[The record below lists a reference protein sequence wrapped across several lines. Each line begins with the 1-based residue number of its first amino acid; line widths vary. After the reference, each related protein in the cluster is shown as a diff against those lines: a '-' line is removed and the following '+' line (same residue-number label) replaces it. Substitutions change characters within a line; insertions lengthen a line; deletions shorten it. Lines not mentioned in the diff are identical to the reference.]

1 MRLRICRGQHEQ
13 HPPAMAASA
22 GRAVSQSPACPSIH
36 PVSHTSSLPR
46 LVLTALVRSHSQ
58 ARIPQ
63 ARLAMMLLQPLMLS
77 MLVAVSGLVMPSAA
91 GACAAR
97 CVALSS
103 WAPSRVARVCMAD
116 EVSDFTE
123 DLLDALTAEE
133 APVMDMPAEFYKAG
147 EGAQLE
153 PLLAYTN
160 MKSVEGI
167 RAKYMKH
174 EQDTGSAQV
183 QVAVLTA
190 RIAYMTKH
198 MEQNRKDYASLRGL
212 TAMVTRRRKLLEF
225 LLRDDAT
232 EFYRLT
238 SELGIRTRELLK
250 PKLTGARGRRAEGV
264 AI

>member
-1 MRLRICRGQHEQ
+1 
-13 HPPAMAASA
+13 
-22 GRAVSQSPACPSIH
+22 
-36 PVSHTSSLPR
+36 
-46 LVLTALVRSHSQ
+46 
-58 ARIPQ
+58 
-63 ARLAMMLLQPLMLS
+63 
-77 MLVAVSGLVMPSAA
+77 
-91 GACAAR
+91 
-97 CVALSS
+97 
-103 WAPSRVARVCMAD
+103 
-116 EVSDFTE
+116 
-123 DLLDALTAEE
+123 
-133 APVMDMPAEFYKAG
+133 
-147 EGAQLE
+147 
-153 PLLAYTN
+153 

-264 AI
+264 AL

>member
-1 MRLRICRGQHEQ
+1 
-13 HPPAMAASA
+13 
-22 GRAVSQSPACPSIH
+22 
-36 PVSHTSSLPR
+36 
-46 LVLTALVRSHSQ
+46 
-58 ARIPQ
+58 
-63 ARLAMMLLQPLMLS
+63 MMLLQPLMLS

-147 EGAQLE
+147 E